1 MIECE
6 DDNPAAPDYISFT
19 QELSVLA
26 DAVDEWLNVSHT
38 EGPIERYGQAA
49 LRYFGDNPPSNPRL
63 LSIRNTY

>member
-1 MIECE
+1 MIIQQ
-6 DDNPAAPDYISFT
+6 PQYISFT

-38 EGPIERYGQAA
+38 EGPIERDTDKAA
-49 LRYFGDNPPSNPRL
+49 CAILGIIPQVIPRL